1 MNLTPDGRRLRA
13 ENSTGETR
21 DFAFPAA
28 VTWGRP
34 GKEKTPKRALC
45 LVLPH
50 PEGFPVNLRLW

>member
-1 MNLTPDGRRLRA
+1 MNLTLEGSRLRA
-13 ENSTGETR
+13 ENSAGETR

-34 GKEKTPKRALC
+34 GKKKTPKRALC

-50 PEGFPVNLRLW
+50 PEVFPVNLRLR